1 MPTASP
7 KSHTMQTKKAD
18 RPHGRPR
25 QPDTFFGVVLRKEPS
40 QKAYPNH
47 LDVDIRDVS
56 NHYIVDV
63 DLPGVDDPNSI
74 LLSWIS
80 RRSLT
85 VSRST
90 FRASHQGRVGSPDV
104 RGFKAAAGDSDSV
117 EGKTP
122 LVHDSETDEPRDS
135 WHNELLPWLALEEQ
149 RTRSSRRDFYFPIDA
164 DMSKTKATLGVGLL
178 HLKVPKMMH
187 SG

>member
-1 MPTASP
+1 MPTAPP
-7 KSHTMQTKKAD
+7 KPYTTPTELAN
-18 RPHGRPR
+18 RPHGRPH
-25 QPDTFFGVVLRKEPS
+25 QHDTFFGVVLRKEPG

-47 LDVDIRDVS
+47 PDVDIRDVS
-56 NHYIVDV
+56 SHYIVDV

-90 FRASHQGRVGSPDV
+90 SRAGHQEKAESSAA

-122 LVHDSETDEPRDS
+122 LVHDSEIDEPKDS

-149 RTRSSRRDFYFPIDA
+149 RTGSFRRDFYFPIDA
-164 DMSKTKATLGVGLL
+164 DMKKAKATLGVGLL
-178 HLKVPKMMH
+178 RIKVPKMVD
-187 SG
+187 GG